1 MSSLKAVS
9 AESLAQHLPSG
20 TFSPSHSVGTS
31 ASASTVAAV
40 HCFSVR
46 ADLDPGLLP
55 RLLEAFAKRGLWP
68 SKFYSQA
75 LSSDL
80 PGQPAEAVIDIQ
92 VAGLD
97 CVTSDHIAMQFRGIV
112 GVQSVLTS
120 LRAAAD

>member
-1 MSSLKAVS
+1 MSLLKAAS
-9 AESLAQHLPSG
+9 AESVAPGRSSGASFPPSFARPAG
-20 TFSPSHSVGTS
+20 
-31 ASASTVAAV
+31 AV

-68 SKFYSQA
+68 TKFYSQA
-75 LSSDL
+75 LPGDL
-80 PGQPAEAVIDIQ
+80 PGQPIEAVIDIQ

-97 CVTSDHIAMQFRGIV
+97 CATSDHIAMQFRGIV

>member
-9 AESLAQHLPSG
+9 AESVAPGRSAGAL
-20 TFSPSHSVGTS
+20 SPSHPLVTS
-31 ASASTVAAV
+31 GSTAPAAAV

-55 RLLEAFAKRGLWP
+55 RLLEPFAKRGLWP

-97 CVTSDHIAMQFRGIV
+97 CATSDHIAIQFRGIV

-120 LRAAAD
+120 LRASAD

>member
-1 MSSLKAVS
+1 MSSWKAVS
-9 AESLAQHLPSG
+9 AETAARDR
-20 TFSPSHSVGTS
+20 S
-31 ASASTVAAV
+31 AGFAPFAATPAATVQ
-40 HCFSVR
+40 CFSVR

-55 RLLEAFAKRGLWP
+55 RLLEPFAKRGLWP

-75 LSSDL
+75 LADEQ

-97 CVTSDHIAMQFRGIV
+97 CATCDHIAMQFRGMV

-120 LRAAAD
+120 LRATAD

>member
-9 AESLAQHLPSG
+9 ADSVAPERSAGAL
-20 TFSPSHSVGTS
+20 SPSHPF
-31 ASASTVAAV
+31 AAPAAAV
-40 HCFSVR
+40 YCFSVR

-55 RLLEAFAKRGLWP
+55 RLLEPFAKRGLWP

>member
-9 AESLAQHLPSG
+9 ADSVAPDR
-20 TFSPSHSVGTS
+20 SVGALSPFHPVTTS
-31 ASASTVAAV
+31 ASAASTSAV

-55 RLLEAFAKRGLWP
+55 RLLEPFAKRGLWP

-80 PGQPAEAVIDIQ
+80 PGQPPEAVIDIQ